1 MQKQFLIIILMI
13 CTAGVFI
20 AACTPG
26 VGQSQQAEAVAGEAT
41 SQAPDTGSGLQA
53 GVADPAPSSTPE
65 TQDVAQADPE
75 PTATL
80 VEQAQPEPAA
90 ILPSPTADE
99 SPAFNCSAPVELT
112 PAQTEGPYYTPNTPQ
127 RNSLLEEGMPGTR
140 LVLEGF
146 VLTADCQPI
155 AGAWIDFWQ
164 ADASGVYDN
173 QGYTLRGHQF
183 SDERGAYR
191 LETVVP
197 GEYPGR
203 PPHIHV
209 KVQAP
214 GGPVLTTQ
222 VYFPGAGGNQTDR
235 IFNPAL
241 LVQVE
246 SQGEQ
251 MIDARFDFVIAP

>member
-1 MQKQFLIIILMI
+1 MSKQIYWLILIIFALSLL
-13 CTAGVFI
+13 V
-20 AACTPG
+20 AACAPQAVPVPQ
-26 VGQSQQAEAVAGEAT
+26 VGSVNDESEPATVSAGEVQAGEAEP
-41 SQAPDTGSGLQA
+41 APAQE
-53 GVADPAPSSTPE
+53 ADPTEAAPVEPG
-65 TQDVAQADPE
+65 
-75 PTATL
+75 PTAAPM
-80 VEQAQPEPAA
+80 EQSAPEKADIA
-90 ILPSPTADE
+90 SSPTAE
-99 SPAFNCSAPVELT
+99 SAPAVQCTAPAALT
-112 PAQTEGPYYTPNTPQ
+112 PSQTEGPYYTPNTPE
-127 RNSLLEEGMPGTR
+127 RTSLVEDGMPGTR
-140 LVLEGF
+140 LVLEGY
-146 VLTADCQPI
+146 VLSADCQPI

-173 QGYTLRGHQF
+173 QGYTLRGHQY

-203 PPHIHV
+203 TPHIHV

-222 VYFPGAGGNQTDR
+222 VYFPGASGNQVDR
-235 IFNPAL
+235 IFNPAM

-251 MIDARFDFVIAP
+251 RIEARFDFVIAP